1 MGRRASSPAAF
12 FVSSRAMM
20 IPVLRERHVS
30 PRKIARAITT
40 ALLAVVV
47 ACRGSGPDTAPGPKT
62 QRDLILREELLASAR
77 SDLDLYQAIRSLRPH
92 FLAPAPGVRRASS
105 PAAIAV
111 YLDGVRQAG
120 VESLRS
126 IGAGFV
132 EEVRYLSPTASQ
144 NELGV
149 TASGGAIMVKMHR
162 PTAEPDNLSSVSTWA
177 APRRQP
183 LHPLAG
189 RSFRQPSI
197 FSS

>member
-12 FVSSRAMM
+12 FVSSRKMM
-20 IPVLRERHVS
+20 IAVLRERHVTL
-30 PRKIARAITT
+30 RWTARAVAA
-40 ALLAVVV
+40 ALLMV
-47 ACRGSGPDTAPGPKT
+47 AAGCRGAGPDTAPAPKT
-62 QRDLILREELLASAR
+62 QRDVIMRDELLASAR

-92 FLAPAPGVRRASS
+92 FLVPAPGVRRASA
-105 PAAIAV
+105 PTAIAV

-149 TASGGAIMVKMHR
+149 AASGGAIMVKMHR
-162 PTAEPDNLSSVSTWA
+162 PTAEPDNLSSVPTWA

-183 LHPLAG
+183 LRPLAG
-189 RSFRQPSI
+189 RSFPRQSI

>member
-1 MGRRASSPAAF
+1 MVA
-12 FVSSRAMM
+12 
-20 IPVLRERHVS
+20 
-30 PRKIARAITT
+30 T
-40 ALLAVVV
+40 ALFAGLV
-47 ACRGSGPDTAPGPKT
+47 ACRGSGPDTAPAPKT

-105 PAAIAV
+105 PSAIAV

-162 PTAEPDNLSSVSTWA
+162 PTAEPDNLSSASTWA

-183 LHPLAG
+183 LLPLAG
-189 RSFRQPSI
+189 RSFPRQSI